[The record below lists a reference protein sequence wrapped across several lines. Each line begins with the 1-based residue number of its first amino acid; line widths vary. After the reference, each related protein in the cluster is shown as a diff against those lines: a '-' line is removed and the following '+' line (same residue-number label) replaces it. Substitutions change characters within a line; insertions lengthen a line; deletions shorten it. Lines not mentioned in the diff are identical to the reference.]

1 MRRWILVLVI
11 AITGAALSWSCSGM
25 RSGGATKST
34 AKAAPEPQVAYTF
47 LGITSDCRGEMFP
60 CG

>member
-1 MRRWILVLVI
+1 MRKWILLAFIVI
-11 AITGAALSWSCSGM
+11 AGAAFSWSCSGM
-25 RSGGATKST
+25 RSTKAT
-34 AKAAPEPQVAYTF
+34 AKAGTSTPEPQVAYTF